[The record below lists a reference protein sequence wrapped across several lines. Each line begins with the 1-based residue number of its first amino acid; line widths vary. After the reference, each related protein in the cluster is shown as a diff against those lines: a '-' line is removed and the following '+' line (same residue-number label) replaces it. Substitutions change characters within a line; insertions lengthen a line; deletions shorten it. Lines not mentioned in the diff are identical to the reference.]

1 VCLIILICNAKVFG
15 PRDLGKAD
23 VLIGGQTILAIE
35 KKIDPNIL
43 PGEVKVI
50 EASGMSL
57 VPGFID
63 GHQHF
68 TGGGGE
74 GGFQSKTPEMQLS
87 MNIANG
93 VTTAVGLLGTDSL
106 TRSVENLYAKT
117 QAFNAEGITALM
129 LTGSYWLPSPT
140 ICGSVGRD
148 MVYLSPVIGVKLA
161 MADHRGPH
169 FDEKDLATLA
179 SEVRTAAL
187 IAAKPGIITVHMG
200 MDSDG
205 MDRIFGVEKYG
216 IRLNMFVPTHVNR
229 KNSSLRDQSLELAA
243 KGAVIDATCT
253 QVLPEKDGPI
263 VSAAEFACLADE
275 NKLFD
280 QISFSSDAGGSQPKW
295 NADRSKLLG
304 MGIGTP
310 QSLLFE
316 LKQLVL
322 VRGMALSKAL
332 QPLTTTPARAYGLTG
347 QKGELSVGAHADI
360 LVLEDDTLE
369 IRDVLAK
376 GQIMM
381 KNKRIEKKGY
391 YE

>member
-1 VCLIILICNAKVFG
+1 MILICNGTVFG
-15 PRDLGKAD
+15 PKDLGRAD
-23 VLIGGQTILAIE
+23 VLIGGSHILAIE
-35 KKIDPNIL
+35 KKIDPNML
-43 PGEVKVI
+43 PGDVRVVD
-50 EASGMSL
+50 ALGMAV

-74 GGFQSKTPEMQLS
+74 GGFQTRTPEMQLS

-93 VTTAVGLLGTDSL
+93 VTTAVGLLGTDCL

-117 QAFNAEGITALM
+117 QAFNVEGITAFM

-148 MVYLSPVIGVKLA
+148 MAYLSPVIGVKLA

-187 IAAKPGIITVHMG
+187 IAAKPGIITVHIG

-205 MDRIFGVEKYG
+205 MDKIFEVVEKYG
-216 IRLNMFVPTHVNR
+216 IRADMFIPTHVNR
-229 KNSSLRDQSLELAA
+229 KNPRLRDQALGLAA

-253 QVLPEKDGPI
+253 NILPEKNGQST
-263 VSAAEFACLADE
+263 SAADFACLADE
-275 NKLFD
+275 NELFD
-280 QISFSSDAGGSQPKW
+280 QISFSSDAGGSLPKW
-295 NADRSKLLG
+295 NADRSELLG

-316 LKQLVL
+316 LKQLVQ
-322 VRGMALSKAL
+322 VRGMALAKAL
-332 QPLTTTPARAYGLTG
+332 RPMTITPARSYGLTG
-347 QKGELSVGAHADI
+347 KKGEICVGAHADI
-360 LVLEDDTLE
+360 LVLDADTLE
-369 IRDVLAK
+369 IRDVMAK

-381 KNKRIEKKGY
+381 RKKILEKKGY

>member
-1 VCLIILICNAKVFG
+1 MILICNANVFG
-15 PRDLGKAD
+15 PEELGKND
-23 VLIGGQTILAIE
+23 VLIGGNQILAIE
-35 KKIDPNIL
+35 KKIDPKIL
-43 PGEVKVI
+43 PGKVRRI
-50 EASGMSL
+50 DASGMFV

-87 MNIANG
+87 MNIVNG
-93 VTTAVGLLGTDSL
+93 VTTAVGLLGTDCL
-106 TRSVENLYAKT
+106 TRNVENLYAKT

-161 MADHRGPH
+161 MADHRGPV

-179 SEVRTAAL
+179 SEVRVAAL
-187 IAAKPGIITVHMG
+187 IAAKPGVITVHMG

-205 MDRIFGVEKYG
+205 LDRIFGVEKKYA
-216 IRLNMFVPTHVNR
+216 IRPDMFVPTHVNR
-229 KNSSLRDQSLELAA
+229 KNSRLQDQSLELAA
-243 KGAVIDATCT
+243 KGAVIDATCING
-253 QVLPEKDGPI
+253 LPKKGDQQI
-263 VSAAEFACLADE
+263 SAAEFACLADE
-275 NKLFD
+275 NDLFD
-280 QISFSSDAGGSQPKW
+280 QVSFSSDADGSQPRW
-295 NADRSKLLG
+295 NADRTRLLG
-304 MGIGTP
+304 MGMGTS

-316 LKQLVL
+316 LKQLVQ
-322 VRGMALSKAL
+322 VRGMGLAKAL

-347 QKGELSVGAHADI
+347 QKGKIVVGAHADI
-360 LVLEDDTLE
+360 LVLDGDTLG

-376 GQIMM
+376 GQVMM
-381 KNKRIEKKGY
+381 QNQKLEKKGY